1 MELEIFTLADF
12 AQDNNTKLTV
22 VGTFDS
28 IYARQFPVQHPNC
41 YVACRLRFGNKELG
55 SHEFRLRLIDAA
67 GKEVIQPIT
76 GNIQVGASANGQVS
90 SLNIIINFN
99 QLQFEKEGRYSFEL
113 YIDGEWRSGLPLFLH
128 TMPQQ
133 G

>member
-28 IYARQFPVQHPNC
+28 IYAKAFPVQHPSC
-41 YVACRLRFGNKELG
+41 AIACRLRFGQSEIGEHDFK
-55 SHEFRLRLIDAA
+55 LRLTDSNS
-67 GKEVIQPIT
+67 KEIIKPIT
-76 GNIQVGASANGQVS
+76 GNINVGAAPNGHVS
-90 SLNIIINFN
+90 TLNIIINFN

-113 YIDGEWRSGLPLFLH
+113 FIDGEWKSGLPLFLH
-128 TMPQQ
+128 TMPNQ
-133 G
+133 

>member
-28 IYARQFPVQHPNC
+28 IYSQGFPATHPNC
-41 YVACRLRFGNKELG
+41 YVASRMRFGTSETG
-55 SHEFRLRLIDAA
+55 AHEFKLTLTDAD

-76 GNIQVGASANGQVS
+76 GNINVGPSPNGQAS
-90 SLNIIINFN
+90 SVNIIINFT
-99 QLQFEKEGRYSFEL
+99 QLQFQKEGRYSFQL
-113 YIDGEWRSGLPLFLH
+113 FVDGEWRSGLGLYLH
-128 TMPQQ
+128 TMVAK
-133 G
+133 